1 MQFGAS
7 DMTERL
13 KNNWF
18 WPLAFILVAI
28 ATLLSRALPAQTLEG
43 WEIVVLFD
51 MLVTLP
57 ALFALCYRSKL
68 TRGNLVV
75 RILAL
80 QCLGIWLATKI
91 VPLET
96 QILLP
101 QLSWIRYV
109 GLGVLVLI
117 ELRVM
122 VAMFRIVFKS
132 ETQSSDLEKL
142 GMPPVLAKLA
152 LLEARFWRWVL
163 GFFTR

>member
-1 MQFGAS
+1 MQFGAN

-28 ATLLSRALPAQTLEG
+28 ATLLSRAVPAQTLEG

-68 TRGNLVV
+68 TCGNLVV

>member
-1 MQFGAS
+1 MQFGAN

-28 ATLLSRALPAQTLEG
+28 ATLLSRAVPAQTLEG

-68 TRGNLVV
+68 TRGNLVL